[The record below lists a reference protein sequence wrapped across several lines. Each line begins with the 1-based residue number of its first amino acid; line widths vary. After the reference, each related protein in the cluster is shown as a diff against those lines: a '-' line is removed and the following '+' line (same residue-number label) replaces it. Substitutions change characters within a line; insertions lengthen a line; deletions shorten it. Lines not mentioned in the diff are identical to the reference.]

1 MWGIGGGG
9 GGEDD
14 DGGGD
19 ADHSA
24 AMPWMRWQADGLDV
38 QREHKELAE
47 WREKSFTNAMFEA
60 YYRRQGLLEDEHEES
75 KKAKRSEMD
84 KASAELAASLSDE
97 FSKLAESKGQLEEK
111 KKEVAQQQAELGAR
125 PTLLVLLL

>member
-1 MWGIGGGG
+1 MK
-9 GGEDD
+9 
-14 DGGGD
+14 
-19 ADHSA
+19 
-24 AMPWMRWQADGLDV
+24 R
-38 QREHKELAE
+38 
-47 WREKSFTNAMFEA
+47 
-60 YYRRQGLLEDEHEES
+60 LEDEHEES
-75 KKAKRSEMD
+75 KKAKRAEMD